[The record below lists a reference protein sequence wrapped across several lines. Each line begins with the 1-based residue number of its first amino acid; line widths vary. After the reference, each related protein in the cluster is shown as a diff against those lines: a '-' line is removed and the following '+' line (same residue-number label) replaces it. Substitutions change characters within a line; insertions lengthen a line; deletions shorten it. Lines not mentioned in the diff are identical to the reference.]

1 MTNGG
6 GPAHD
11 HARVK
16 KAQTKKAKARPARTW
31 AGRGKLIPPGLA
43 KAKRA

>member
-6 GPAHD
+6 GPGHD
-11 HARVK
+11 HARAK
-16 KAQTKKAKARPARTW
+16 KAQAKKAKSRGQQAPT
-31 AGRGKLIPPGLA
+31 GRGKLIPPGLA